1 MHVDFLFLLTI
12 AILPGGIAF
21 FVILLWYFIVILMW
35 NSLMSSDDWHL
46 KIHLL
51 SICLLLTNVPSGPLL
66 IFRLSYFLVAA
77 ELSLLHTLADHT
89 IPDMSQTCS
98 ALCKD
103 HTLCVFYV
111 LFSRLSLCCCCLCCA
126 ETFKFDAIPF
136 VYFGFFFFCLCFW
149 GYIQESL
156 SKLMSWSFPFVFYI
170 FRSGVHSGLIFV
182 YSTR

>member
-1 MHVDFLFLLTI
+1 
-12 AILPGGIAF
+12 
-21 FVILLWYFIVILMW
+21 
-35 NSLMSSDDWHL
+35 MSSDGWHL

-66 IFRLSYFLVAA
+66 IFRLSYFLVAT

-89 IPDMSQTCS
+89 ISDMLQMCS
-98 ALCKD
+98 ALYKD
-103 HTLCVFYV
+103 HMLCVFYV
-111 LFSRLSLCCCCLCCA
+111 LFSRLSLCCCLLCCA

-136 VYFGFFFFCLCFW
+136 VYFGFFFLCFW

-156 SKLMSWSFPFVFYI
+156 PKLMSWSFPFVFYI

>member
-1 MHVDFLFLLTI
+1 
-12 AILPGGIAF
+12 
-21 FVILLWYFIVILMW
+21 
-35 NSLMSSDDWHL
+35 MSSDGWHL

-51 SICLLLTNVPSGPLL
+51 SICLLLTNVPSDPLL
-66 IFRLSYFLVAA
+66 IFRLSYFLVAT

-89 IPDMSQTCS
+89 IFDMLQTCS

-103 HTLCVFYV
+103 HMLCVFYV
-111 LFSRLSLCCCCLCCA
+111 LFSRLSLCCCLLCCA

-136 VYFGFFFFCLCFW
+136 VYFGFFFLPVFLGIHPRIITETNVMEFSMLCFT
-149 GYIQESL
+149 
-156 SKLMSWSFPFVFYI
+156 FFFFYI